1 MKAYLFT
8 ALLGLSALSSC
19 KATSNTSYT
28 EGPVITLKMGEEKS
42 LQKEKLKIKFVDV
55 PEDSRCPM
63 NARCIWIGN
72 ARIKL
77 KVNNQTLILDTQD
90 MPDRKYAKTQILGGY
105 RYTLESIQPDRVT
118 NIELKKSDYS
128 ISVRVEKVSKTN

>member
-90 MPDRKYAKTQILGGY
+90 MPDRKYAKLRFWVDIGILWKAF
-105 RYTLESIQPDRVT
+105 SQ
-118 NIELKKSDYS
+118 IELPILNLKE
-128 ISVRVEKVSKTN
+128 RLQH

>member
-1 MKAYLFT
+1 
-8 ALLGLSALSSC
+8 
-19 KATSNTSYT
+19 
-28 EGPVITLKMGEEKS
+28 MGEEKS

-63 NARCIWIGN
+63 NARCVWIGN

-90 MPDRKYAKTQILGGY
+90 MPDRKYAKHRFWVDI
-105 RYTLESIQPDRVT
+105 
-118 NIELKKSDYS
+118 NIHWKAFSQTE
-128 ISVRVEKVSKTN
+128 